1 MTDHAIPDE
10 GGGGGG
16 RMNLLGAVCWRWR
29 EVGRRTENSRDRGA
43 RTGGKRKI
51 KIEFPTDRIGY
62 MST

>member
-1 MTDHAIPDE
+1 MPDE

-29 EVGRRTENSRDRGA
+29 EVGRRTENSRDR
-43 RTGGKRKI
+43 TPKRKI

>member
-1 MTDHAIPDE
+1 MPDE

-16 RMNLLGAVCWRWR
+16 RMNLLAAVCWRWR
-29 EVGRRTENSRDRGA
+29 EVGRRTENSRDPG
-43 RTGGKRKI
+43 TGSERY